1 MDRRGKQAG
10 RQTPSLADA
19 KCVVEM
25 VNAATAAGIVGVS
38 RRSWSRLVAE
48 GRAPKPIRLG
58 RCARWRV
65 AELRGWI
72 EAGCIY

>member
-1 MDRRGKQAG
+1 MGMCRRQSSW
-10 RQTPSLADA
+10 QTASSVDA
-19 KCVVEM
+19 KCAVEM

-38 RRSWSRLVAE
+38 RRSWSRLVSQ

-72 EAGCIY
+72 ESGCMY

>member
-10 RQTPSLADA
+10 RQTAPSVDA
-19 KCVVEM
+19 QCAVEM
-25 VNAATAAGIVGVS
+25 VNATTAAGIVGVS
-38 RRSWSRLVAE
+38 RRSWSRLVAA

-58 RCARWRV
+58 RSARWRV